1 MGEPIKFLQSLISE
15 MPIYGKWDYWKGE
28 EELKEKR
35 VLLKFKIQVL
45 CTDIPLQLEKEN
57 KLNKRDRDKVSLCKV
72 HSDDSW
78 QDGRRNRGGGIFEF

>member
-1 MGEPIKFLQSLISE
+1 MGEPIEFLQSLISE
-15 MPIYGKWDYWKGE
+15 MLIHGKWGYWKGE

-57 KLNKRDRDKVSLCKV
+57 KLNKRDRDKSL
-72 HSDDSW
+72 SLQSA
-78 QDGRRNRGGGIFEF
+78 